1 MTVPV
6 ALVYPLVLKP
16 STQISRGHAGRQ
28 AGTSAAHRWV
38 PWGDHTGNYATL
50 LVPPRGL
57 HLRSAARRA
66 AKGWL

>member
-6 ALVYPLVLKP
+6 ALVYPLALQP
-16 STQISRGHAGRQ
+16 GIAISRGHAGRHG
-28 AGTSAAHRWV
+28 GTSAAHRWV
-38 PWGDHTGNYATL
+38 PLGDHTGCYATL
-50 LVPPRGL
+50 LVPPHGR